1 MDEQTPK
8 INWKEK
14 FSKEQICTIPNFL
27 SFFRIVLIPFIIWTY
42 VVQEPY
48 WALALI
54 VLSGVTDVVDGF
66 IARKFHMVT
75 DFGKGLDPIA
85 DKLTQGV
92 IMIALI
98 FNFPRMWVPVVI
110 MAVKEALAFTL
121 RFIAFKKT
129 QIVQSA
135 EWHGKLTTV
144 LLYLMIVTHIVW
156 PEIPQTVSLVYVAVV
171 STLMVVSC
179 ILYTIDAVRLIQKK
193 PQA

>member
-66 IARKFHMVT
+66 IARKFNMVT

-85 DKLTQGV
+85 DKFTQGV
-92 IMIALI
+92 IMIALL
-98 FNFPRMWVPVVI
+98 FNFPRMWVPVGI

>member
-14 FSKEQICTIPNFL
+14 FSKDQICTIPNFL
-27 SFFRIVLIPFIIWTY
+27 SFFRLVLIPFIIWMY
-42 VVQEPY
+42 AIEEPY

-54 VLSGVTDVVDGF
+54 VLSGITDVVDGF
-66 IARKFHMVT
+66 IARKFNMVT

-98 FNFPRMWVPVVI
+98 FNFRPMWIPVVI
-110 MAVKEALAFTL
+110 MAVKETLAFTL

-129 QIVQSA
+129 QIVEGA
-135 EWHGKLTTV
+135 EWHGKLTTFF
-144 LLYLMIVTHIVW
+144 LYLMIVLHIVW
-156 PEIPQTVSLVYVAVV
+156 PSIPETVSFVSIAVV
-171 STLMVVSC
+171 STLMIVSC
-179 ILYTIDAVRLIQKK
+179 ILYTIDTVRLIQKK
-193 PQA
+193 PQE

>member
-66 IARKFHMVT
+66 IARKFNMVT

-92 IMIALI
+92 IMIALL
-98 FNFPRMWVPVVI
+98 FNFPRMRVPVVI
-110 MAVKEALAFTL
+110 MAVKEVLAFTL